1 MIREIG
7 ASPDF
12 IIEFGKKC
20 VRCGQ
25 CRSVCPV
32 FTEFKTEGF
41 SPRARVFL
49 ADMIHRSCKGS
60 TVALNSRGPAHIDY
74 ADSSPDARTFTD
86 NAPTDILKKAWD
98 RNLICLLC
106 GACATDCPSG
116 VPVCDIILSMRK
128 EYVAHGGRPKLVAE
142 LSQRIRETHNVVGE
156 DNENRWLWME
166 EHTPIP
172 VHSECQVTPL
182 RRPQGLVYF
191 TGCVASLYP
200 GAYKIPR
207 SMIQIMNRTGIG
219 FALLG
224 GEEWCCGYPLSLLGL
239 DSEADEIAGHNLE
252 KVVGLGADTVM
263 TSCPSCY
270 YTWRHLIEKT
280 GAHITV
286 IHYTQLLNGIVA
298 DQAVKLSPMEVVAT
312 YHDPCDLGRKSG
324 IYDPPREVLRS
335 IPGLTF
341 NEITPSRKDARCC
354 GGGGNLE
361 TIDPELSRKLAEAR
375 LSQASD
381 TGAELIVTA
390 CQQCARTL
398 SNAAR
403 KLPRTRNMPYGDSEP
418 PWPDMEITVPR
429 KMKVRDIAD
438 IVLSCLQSP

>member
-1 MIREIG
+1 MISEIG
-7 ASPDF
+7 ASSDF
-12 IIEFGKKC
+12 ITEFGKKC

-32 FTEFKTEGF
+32 FTELKTEGF

-49 ADMIHRSCKGS
+49 ADMIHRACKGS
-60 TVALNSRGPAHIDY
+60 IGTSNSQDPAHMDHV
-74 ADSSPDARTFTD
+74 DLSPGAQAFIG
-86 NAPTDILKKAWD
+86 NAPTDILKKAWN

-116 VPVCDIILSMRK
+116 VPVCDIILAMRK
-128 EYVAHGGRPKLVAE
+128 EYVVHKGRPELVAE
-142 LSQRIRETHNVVGE
+142 LSQRIRETHNVTG
-156 DNENRWLWME
+156 DNNENRLLWMDE
-166 EHTPIP
+166 LTPVP
-172 VHSECQVTPL
+172 VHGEYQVTPFT
-182 RRPQGLVYF
+182 RPQGLVYF

-207 SMIQIMNRTGIG
+207 SMTQIMNRTGIR

-252 KVVGLGADTVM
+252 KVISLGADTVM

-270 YTWRHLIEKT
+270 CTWRNLIEKT
-280 GAHITV
+280 GSHITV
-286 IHYTQLLNGIVA
+286 IHYTQLLSEIVV
-298 DQAVKLSPMEVVAT
+298 DKTVRLRPMEVMAT
-312 YHDPCDLGRKSG
+312 YHDPCDLGRKCG
-324 IYDPPREVLRS
+324 VYDPPREVLRS
-335 IPGLTF
+335 IPGLIHK
-341 NEITPSRKDARCC
+341 EITPSRKDARCC

-403 KLPRTRNMPYGDSEP
+403 KLPRTRNMPYRDGEP
-418 PWPDMEITVPR
+418 PRPDMEITVPR
-429 KMKVRDIAD
+429 RMKVRDIAD

>member
-1 MIREIG
+1 MSNSPVPAHMNHAD
-7 ASPDF
+7 ASP
-12 IIEFGKKC
+12 GA
-20 VRCGQ
+20 Q
-25 CRSVCPV
+25 
-32 FTEFKTEGF
+32 
-41 SPRARVFL
+41 
-49 ADMIHRSCKGS
+49 
-60 TVALNSRGPAHIDY
+60 
-74 ADSSPDARTFTD
+74 TFTD

-116 VPVCDIILSMRK
+116 VPVCDIILAMRK
-128 EYVAHGGRPKLVAE
+128 EYVAHKGRPKLAAE
-142 LSQRIRETHNVVGE
+142 LSQRIRETHNVVGD
-156 DNENRWLWME
+156 DNENRLLWME
-166 EHTPIP
+166 ELTPIP
-172 VHSECQVTPL
+172 IHGEYKVTPFT
-182 RRPQGLVYF
+182 RPQSLVYF

-239 DSEADEIAGHNLE
+239 ESEADEIAGHNLE
-252 KVVGLGADTVM
+252 RVVGLGADTVM

-270 YTWRHLIEKT
+270 YTWKNLIEKT

-286 IHYTQLLNGIVA
+286 IHYTQLLSEIVA
-298 DQAVKLSPMEVVAT
+298 DKEIKLRPMEVVAT

-324 IYDPPREVLRS
+324 IYDPPREVLKS

-341 NEITPSRKDARCC
+341 KEITPSRKDARCC

-361 TIDPELSRKLAEAR
+361 AIDPELSRKLAEAR
-375 LSQASD
+375 LSQAFD

-390 CQQCARTL
+390 CQQCVRTL

-403 KLPRTRNMPYGDSEP
+403 KLPTSRNTPHGDGEP
-418 PWPDMEITVPR
+418 LRPGIEITVPR
-429 KMKVRDIAD
+429 KMRVKDIAD